1 MKIKT
6 VFFILLSCIIIVLLF
21 SFFLIRDTIRIQTDP
36 FLYAKDGQT
45 ITLREVKAQFVEI
58 GREPT
63 AANMPDYSDDLGFSD
78 EFGYCRLLV
87 TGNRIIDFPY
97 VDSRGKE
104 QRNVLV
110 YLIVEAKIQDLYY
123 CPESFKFKEDETIR
137 MITHFANTNTIGSKV
152 PLIETGREYFCA
164 IKPFV
169 LSSQEETIPVYAA
182 LPALA
187 DYTFSP
193 TIYKTIP
200 IDDSGYVIVDG
211 NMFPGTG
218 EICEE
223 HNDLARIR
231 QDEFMPL
238 YLNKINELEK
248 NARYENEQ

>member
-6 VFFILLSCIIIVLLF
+6 VFFILLSCILLV
-21 SFFLIRDTIRIQTDP
+21 FLIAFLLKDTVKLRTDP
-36 FLYAKDGQT
+36 FLYAKNDQVFT
-45 ITLREVKAQFVEI
+45 IRGVKARFVEI
-58 GREPT
+58 ERNP
-63 AANMPDYSDDLGFSD
+63 AAVNLPEYSDELGFSS

-104 QRNVLV
+104 QSNVLV
-110 YLIVEAKIQDLYY
+110 YLIAEARILDVYD
-123 CPESFKFKEDETIR
+123 CPESFKLGKNQTVR
-137 MITHFANTNTIGSKV
+137 MITRFTNTDALASKV
-152 PLIETGREYFCA
+152 PLIQTGREYFCA

-169 LSSQEETIPVYAA
+169 LSGQEETVPVYAA

-200 IDDSGYVIVDG
+200 TDDDGYVIVDS

-218 EICEE
+218 KPCGE
-223 HNDLARIR
+223 HNDLAKIR
-231 QDEFMPL
+231 QDEFAPL
-238 YLNKINELEK
+238 YLERIKEK
-248 NARYENEQ
+248 Q